1 MKLSLSPSLRRL
13 TLVSCALL
21 TPLLLI
27 IAVLIASQSRASA
40 SSHREAPLISKDP
53 YADNTD
59 TYVFLSPENQNNVV
73 LVGAWIPFEGP
84 EGGPNYFEWDDS
96 ARYDIYVDN
105 DGDAKADITYT
116 LSSKV
121 EVKTPATFLY
131 NVGAI

>member
-1 MKLSLSPSLRRL
+1 MKFAFPPSVRRL
-13 TLVSCALL
+13 ALLSCAIL

-27 IAVLIASQSRASA
+27 TAVLIANQSQASA

-96 ARYDIYVDN
+96 ALYDLYIDN
-105 DGDAKADITYT
+105 DGDAKADI
-116 LSSKV
+116 
-121 EVKTPATFLY
+121 Y
-131 NVGAI
+131 N